1 MALVDR
7 IVQALEALGGSASY
21 AELYDYLEKNAEAP
35 LPRTWKDNV
44 RGRIE
49 EHSSDSNAFNGRR
62 DLFYSVLGKGS
73 GSWGLRSRLTKSPVA
88 IDIEEQNNQLKI
100 SDGNAEPAKVETE
113 ITRIIRDTLMTKE
126 LKLVYQYKCQICDK
140 AIFLHQRLYVEAHHL
155 RPLGGIHRGTDDAGN
170 ILIVCPN
177 HHVEFDYGAIA
188 VHPVEMTVVHIDP
201 HYNLTGKPILFHPL
215 HKINELNLAYHIDNV
230 FHGD

>member
-7 IVQALEALGGSASY
+7 IVQAFAALGGIASY
-21 AELYDYLEKNAEAP
+21 AELYKYLEENSPAP
-35 LPRTWKDNV
+35 LPKHWKDSV

-49 EHSSDSNAFNGRR
+49 ENSSDSRAFKGKQ
-62 DLFYSVLGKGS
+62 DLFYAVHGLGNGV
-73 GSWGLRSRLTKSPVA
+73 WGLKTLQSKSVIA
-88 IDIEEQNNQLKI
+88 IDVEDPNEIQKI
-100 SDGNAEPAKVETE
+100 GEGNLEPYKVETE
-113 ITRIIRDTLMTKE
+113 ITRIIRDTIMTKQ
-126 LKLVYQYKCQICDK
+126 LKTIYQYKCQICDK
-140 AIFLHQRLYVEAHHL
+140 AIFLHQRLYAEAHHL

-188 VHPVEMTVVHIDP
+188 VHPVEMTIVHIDP
-201 HYNLTGKPILFHPL
+201 RYSLTGKPVLFHQL

-230 FHGD
+230 FQGD

>member
-7 IVQALEALGGSASY
+7 IVQAFEALGGRATYS
-21 AELYDYLEKNAEAP
+21 ELYDYLEKNTNAP

-49 EHSSDSNAFNGRR
+49 EHSSDSNAFNHRR

-73 GSWGLRSRLTKSPVA
+73 GVWGLRNRLQKSLVA
-88 IDIEEQNNQLKI
+88 IDIEEQVNDLKI
-100 SDGNAEPAKVETE
+100 GDGNAKPAKIETE
-113 ITRIIRDTLMTKE
+113 TTRIIRDTIMTKQ
-126 LKLVYQYKCQICDK
+126 LKLIYQYKCQICDK
-140 AIFLHQRLYVEAHHL
+140 AILLYKSQYAEAHHL
-155 RPLGGIHRGTDDAGN
+155 RPLGGAHRGPDDAGN

-188 VHPVEMTVVHIDP
+188 VHPVEMTVIHIDSN
-201 HYNLTGKPILFHPL
+201 YSLTGKPVLFHPL

-230 FHGD
+230 FQGN